1 MSGKYV
7 NNNKK
12 DDEYSIIRVYKY
24 RRVSTARQV
33 SKGDSLQDQDDV
45 LDAYIASNPRMVC
58 VGEFVDGGVSGRKVD
73 RNDFN
78 SMMKGVKNNEVDLII
93 FTRLDRWF
101 RNLRHYLNTNATL
114 SKHSVEWL
122 AVEQPYYETRTA
134 AGRAFVANSMS
145 FAEFL
150 AENNSEAIKD
160 HNKSKV
166 ERGEVLSGST
176 PLGYKI
182 ENKHL
187 VFDEQHYILIELLDE
202 WRNSHSMNHCLKWLL
217 DTHGISMS
225 QANLKRSILQNE
237 KIAGR
242 SRNNKNYCPATIT
255 WEEFQDNQRL
265 LKMNVKSNHKREYI
279 FSTLVVCDDCD
290 HVMSGCQQRCYTKGK
305 LYMYNSYRCR
315 YGISLKTCAN
325 KKIMLESTLEKY
337 LLKNIEPELERY
349 IAEYELQQLP
359 VKSNRSKRLLLEK
372 KLDRLKELYLNEL
385 ITLDDFKIDR
395 AELMKQLDE
404 LQEDDEP
411 QKDLSSLKDFLNS
424 DFMGVY
430 KTLDV
435 PEKRLLWRSVIKQ
448 IRIDHN
454 RNITIIFL

>member
-1 MSGKYV
+1 MVSKTTFRIPE
-7 NNNKK
+7 NTA
-12 DDEYSIIRVYKY
+12 IIRVYKY
-24 RRVSTARQV
+24 RRVSTTRQV
-33 SKGDSLQDQDDV
+33 QKGGSLQDQDDV
-45 LDAYIASNPRMVC
+45 LDVFIDSNPNMVC
-58 VGEFVDGGVSGRKVD
+58 VGEFVDGGVSGRKND

-78 SMMKGVKNNEVDLII
+78 AMMKGVRNNEVDLII

-101 RNLRHYLNTNATL
+101 RNLRHYLNTNAVLTQ
-114 SKHSVEWL
+114 HNVQWL

-150 AENNSEAIKD
+150 AENNSETIIE
-160 HNKSKV
+160 HNKAKV

-176 PLGYKI
+176 PLGYKV

-187 VFDEQHYILIELLDE
+187 VFDEQHYILVELFDE
-202 WRNSHSMNHCLKWLL
+202 WRNTHSMNHCLKWLL

-242 SRNNKNYCPATIT
+242 SRNNKNFCPATIT
-255 WEEFQDNQRL
+255 WEEFQENQRL
-265 LKMNVKSNHKREYI
+265 LKMNVKSNRKREYI
-279 FSTLVVCDDCD
+279 FSALVVCDDCN
-290 HVMSGCQQRCYTKGK
+290 HVMSGCQQRCYSKGK

-315 YGISLKTCAN
+315 YGISAKTCVN

-337 LLKNIEPELERY
+337 LLKNIEPELEKY
-349 IAEYELQQLP
+349 IAEYECQQLP
-359 VKSNRSKRLLLEK
+359 VKSNRSKRLQLEK

-385 ITLDDFKIDR
+385 ITLDDLKIDR
-395 AELMKQLDE
+395 ADLMKQLDE

-411 QKDLSSLKDFLNS
+411 QKDLTSLKDFLNS
-424 DFMGVY
+424 DFIGVY
-430 KTLDV
+430 KTLEI

-454 RNITIIFL
+454 RNISIIFL